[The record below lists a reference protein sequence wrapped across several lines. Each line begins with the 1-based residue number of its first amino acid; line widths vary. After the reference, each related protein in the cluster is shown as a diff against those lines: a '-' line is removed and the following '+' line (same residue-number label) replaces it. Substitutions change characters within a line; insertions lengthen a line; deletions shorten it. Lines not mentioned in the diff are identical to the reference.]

1 MNLHKYDTCTFQ
13 KLSFFWGGGTKY
25 FARKGNKLE
34 KEWRW
39 GG

>member
-13 KLSFFWGGGTKY
+13 KLSFFWGCTKY